1 MGFVYNLQS
10 QTHVRKALRN
20 SPTPGE
26 EVLWKR
32 LKGSKLGMKFR
43 RQYGVG
49 NYVVDFYCA
58 SARLAVELDGA
69 SHDDHAAK
77 LYDAVRQK
85 DIESLGI
92 RVIRFS
98 ESEAVR
104 HPEVVAERIRRIA
117 SSILA

>member
-20 SPTPGE
+20 APTLGE
-26 EVLWKR
+26 EILWKY
-32 LKGSKLGMKFR
+32 LKGSRLGMKFR

-69 SHDDHAAK
+69 SHDGPEAQ
-77 LYDAVRQK
+77 LYDDVRQK

-104 HPEVVAERIRRIA
+104 NPEVVAERIRRIT
-117 SSILA
+117 SSLLT